1 MQGSFWP
8 IPAYFWEI
16 PGYFWA
22 FPFPQQNP
30 LPVREQAGCLGWMP
44 MEWLSMQDPSPELLI
59 PPEIRDCISL
69 WESLPGN
76 GALLIQGAPQHPG
89 APFPFLSALL
99 LLLGLA
105 LEGWQGDGTSHRVI
119 PESPPAGFAGEGWE
133 RPPLLEEFLSF
144 IQNLAPALL

>member
-1 MQGSFWP
+1 
-8 IPAYFWEI
+8 
-16 PGYFWA
+16 
-22 FPFPQQNP
+22 
-30 LPVREQAGCLGWMP
+30 
-44 MEWLSMQDPSPELLI
+44 MQDPSPELLI

-89 APFPFLSALL
+89 APFPLPLPLSPACCCWAWLWRA
-99 LLLGLA
+99 GR
-105 LEGWQGDGTSHRVI
+105 GWEGDGTGHGVI
-119 PESPPAGFAGEGWE
+119 PESLPARFAGKGWE